1 MKNSSDTIRNQTCN
15 LPACRAV
22 LQPTAPLHAPN
33 ESEKD
38 LLKQH
43 IPKGP
48 KLAQLGKVLCK
59 LFTAMNSKG
68 KPVTGH
74 TINEEAKSFDDEMK
88 INDKCAFC
96 KGNNKKFLVSIAR
109 TSVSTVTA

>member
-1 MKNSSDTIRNQTCN
+1 MKNSSDTIRNQTRN

-22 LQPTAPLHAPN
+22 PRPTAPLCAPN
-33 ESEKD
+33 ESEEH

-43 IPKGP
+43 TLREP
-48 KLAQLGKVLCK
+48 KLAQLGKVLHK

-68 KPVTGH
+68 KPMTGP
-74 TINEEAKSFDDEMK
+74 TINEKAKSFDDEME

-96 KGNNKKFLVSIAR
+96 KGSNKKFLVSIAR
-109 TSVSTVTA
+109 TCVSTVTA